1 MHDQGLTM
9 NRIDL
14 WKLLL
19 LVLPLSLTL
28 SVKALAQDTPE
39 GGETPEVKAE
49 EVSENASADEAE
61 SKAGEEEEEEKPKT
75 IAELTEEMDRI
86 DGLFT
91 LFRDPKTGAT
101 KLLLQGDQ
109 LGREFIYFKHTMN
122 GVTDAGAFT
131 GSYGAQYIFTIERRF
146 DKLEFIRQ
154 NTAYYFEPDNAISRA
169 SEANISRAVL
179 AVTTIAAENDE
190 TGEVLIDSDALF
202 LSEAFANVTYSGGD
216 DAGDRFT
223 LGGLDAEKSQI
234 LELRNYPENTAVEVE
249 YVFNNP
255 KPKNG
260 GSDAVT
266 DARNVSI
273 TVRHTWLAVP
283 ENNYQPR
290 FADARLG
297 SFNVQVTDLTST
309 DSAPYRDLLERWHLV
324 KKDPSAEVSDP
335 VEPITWWIE
344 NTTPVEWR
352 DLIMGAALEWNKA
365 FEHAGFS
372 NAMVVKVQPD
382 DAEWDA
388 GDIRYNVLR
397 WTSSPRPPFGGY
409 GPSFSNPRTGQLLGA
424 DIMLEYSFL
433 NRSKLTRELIQGE
446 ASAPMMLGGHDAR
459 LCSVGHAIAEGGLMA
474 DIAIQMDGG
483 DADIEEQLKRDRL
496 YYLILHEL
504 GHTLGMNHNMK
515 ATQLLSLE
523 QLADPEVLESG
534 VISGSVMD
542 YPAVNYAPDRDD
554 QTLFYTIAPGPY
566 DDWYIEYAYSPG
578 LSNSDREVER
588 LEAIASRSTEH
599 ALSFGNDADDMRSPG
614 RGLDPRVNIYDNSSD
629 SIAYASNQMK
639 LMHDTLNK
647 TAKWTPDEGD
657 SYEDVVD
664 GVALLVRL
672 WGTNAGVISR
682 WIGGVYVDRAVVG
695 QEGATEPFRP
705 VERERQ
711 KAAMAALSDQLFSP
725 EAFEVDGAL
734 WRQAA
739 PERRGFEHG
748 GSTEDPKIHR
758 AVLSSQKRVFD
769 HVLNSTVLKRITDTE
784 LYGNEYPLVE
794 VFEDLTDAVFAAD
807 ARGSVNSFRRNLQ
820 VEYVDRLA
828 MMASEEGASKYHS
841 TAQALAV
848 LTLSEL
854 REQLSNKRRGD
865 RVSQAHA
872 KLLVM
877 NIDRAMDNE

>member
-1 MHDQGLTM
+1 
-9 NRIDL
+9 
-14 WKLLL
+14 
-19 LVLPLSLTL
+19 
-28 SVKALAQDTPE
+28 
-39 GGETPEVKAE
+39 
-49 EVSENASADEAE
+49 
-61 SKAGEEEEEEKPKT
+61 
-75 IAELTEEMDRI
+75 
-86 DGLFT
+86 
-91 LFRDPKTGAT
+91 
-101 KLLLQGDQ
+101 
-109 LGREFIYFKHTMN
+109 
-122 GVTDAGAFT
+122 
-131 GSYGAQYIFTIERRF
+131 
-146 DKLEFIRQ
+146 
-154 NTAYYFEPDNAISRA
+154 
-169 SEANISRAVL
+169 
-179 AVTTIAAENDE
+179 
-190 TGEVLIDSDALF
+190 
-202 LSEAFANVTYSGGD
+202 
-216 DAGDRFT
+216 
-223 LGGLDAEKSQI
+223 
-234 LELRNYPENTAVEVE
+234 
-249 YVFNNP
+249 
-255 KPKNG
+255 
-260 GSDAVT
+260 
-266 DARNVSI
+266 
-273 TVRHTWLAVP
+273 
-283 ENNYQPR
+283 
-290 FADARLG
+290 
-297 SFNVQVTDLTST
+297 
-309 DSAPYRDLLERWHLV
+309 
-324 KKDPSAEVSDP
+324 
-335 VEPITWWIE
+335 
-344 NTTPVEWR
+344 
-352 DLIMGAALEWNKA
+352 
-365 FEHAGFS
+365 
-372 NAMVVKVQPD
+372 
-382 DAEWDA
+382 
-388 GDIRYNVLR
+388 
-397 WTSSPRPPFGGY
+397 
-409 GPSFSNPRTGQLLGA
+409 LLGA

-854 REQLSNKRRGD
+854 REQLANKRRGD

>member
-1 MHDQGLTM
+1 M

-578 LSNSDREVER
+578 LSNADREVER

-854 REQLSNKRRGD
+854 REQLANKRRGD

>member
-1 MHDQGLTM
+1 M

-578 LSNSDREVER
+578 LSNAEREVER

-854 REQLSNKRRGD
+854 RDQLSNKRRGD

>member
-1 MHDQGLTM
+1 MT
-9 NRIDL
+9 RIDL
-14 WKLLL
+14 WKLVLL
-19 LVLPLSLTL
+19 ILPLSLTL
-28 SVKALAQDTPE
+28 SVKTLAEDAPDSPE
-39 GGETPEVKAE
+39 SPTE
-49 EVSENASADEAE
+49 EVAETASEGDEESAEGE
-61 SKAGEEEEEEKPKT
+61 GEEEEEEEEKPKT

-91 LFRDPKTGAT
+91 IFRDSKTGAT
-101 KLLLQGDQ
+101 KMLLQGNQ
-109 LGREFIYFKHTMN
+109 LGSEFIYFKHTMN

-131 GSYGAQYIFTIERRF
+131 GSYGDQYIFTIERRF
-146 DKLEFIRQ
+146 DKLQFVRQ
-154 NTAYYFEPDNAISRA
+154 NTAYYFDRENAISRA

-179 AVTTIAAENDE
+179 AVTAIAAEDEE

-202 LSEAFANVTYSGGD
+202 LSEAFANVTYSRGD
-216 DAGDRFT
+216 DDSDGRFR

-273 TVRHTWLAVP
+273 NVRHTWIAVP
-283 ENNYQPR
+283 ENDYQPR

-324 KKDPSAEVSDP
+324 KKDPAAEISDP

-382 DAEWDA
+382 DADWDA

-446 ASAPMMLGGHDAR
+446 ALAPLMLGGHDAR

-483 DADIEEQLKRDRL
+483 DADIEEQLKRDRM
-496 YYLILHEL
+496 YYLILHEI

-515 ATQLLSLE
+515 ATQLLSPEELE
-523 QLADPEVLESG
+523 DPTVLESG
-534 VISGSVMD
+534 IISGSVMD
-542 YPAVNYAPDRDD
+542 YPAVNYAPTRED

-578 LSNSDREVER
+578 LADPEAEAER
-588 LEAIASRSTEH
+588 LEAIAARSTEH
-599 ALSFGNDADDMRSPG
+599 ALAFGNDADDMRSPG
-614 RGLDPRVNIYDNSSD
+614 TGLDPRINIYDNSSD
-629 SIAYASNQMK
+629 SIVYASNQMQI
-639 LMHDTLNK
+639 LHDALNK
-647 TAKWTPDEGD
+647 TADWTPAEGD

-672 WGTNAGVISR
+672 WGVNAGVISR
-682 WIGGVYVDRAVVG
+682 WVGGVYVDRAVVG
-695 QEGATEPFRP
+695 QAGATEPFTP
-705 VERERQ
+705 VERDRQ
-711 KAAMAALSDQLFSP
+711 KQAMATLSEQFFGP
-725 EAFEVDGAL
+725 GAFEVDGAL
-734 WRQAA
+734 WRQTA

-748 GSTEDPKIHR
+748 STTEDPKVHR
-758 AVLSSQKRVFD
+758 AVLSAQRRVLD
-769 HVLNSTVLKRITDTE
+769 HLLHPTVLRRITDTQ
-784 LYGNEYPLVE
+784 LYGNAYPLDE
-794 VFEDLTDAVFAAD
+794 VFEDLTDAMFEAD

-820 VEYVDRLA
+820 TEYVDRLA
-828 MMASEEGASKYHS
+828 MMASEAGASKFHS
-841 TAQALAV
+841 SAQALAV

-854 REQLSNKRRGD
+854 RDELADKRRGD
-865 RVSQAHA
+865 RASLAHA
-872 KLLVM
+872 KFLALK
-877 NIDRAMDNE
+877 IDRALAVD

>member
-1 MHDQGLTM
+1 MKRTV
-9 NRIDL
+9 L
-14 WKLLL
+14 WKFLL
-19 LVLPLSLTL
+19 LVLPLSLIL
-28 SVKALAQDTPE
+28 SGKAFADDTPE
-39 GGETPEVKAE
+39 GDEVTEAAVEK
-49 EVSENASADEAE
+49 VVDGASNDADEA
-61 SKAGEEEEEEKPKT
+61 EEEEKPKT
-75 IAELTEEMDRI
+75 IAELTEDMDRI

-91 LFRDPKTGAT
+91 MFRDPKTGAT
-101 KLLLQGDQ
+101 KMLLQGDQ
-109 LGREFIYFKHTMN
+109 LDSEFIYFKHTMN

-146 DKLEFIRQ
+146 DKLEFVRQ
-154 NTAYYFEPDNAISRA
+154 NTAYYFDPDNAISRA
-169 SEANISRAVL
+169 SQANISRAVL
-179 AVTTIAAENDE
+179 AVTAIAAENDE

-202 LSEAFANVTYSGGD
+202 LSEAFANVTYSRGD

-273 TVRHTWLAVP
+273 TVRHTWIEVP
-283 ENNYQPR
+283 QNDYQPR

-324 KKDPSAEVSDP
+324 KKDPSAEISDP
-335 VEPITWWIE
+335 VQPITWWIE

-382 DAEWDA
+382 DADWDA

-483 DADIEEQLKRDRL
+483 DADVEEQLKRDRM

-515 ATQLLSLE
+515 ATQLLTLE
-523 QLADPEVLESG
+523 QLEDPAVLESG
-534 VISGSVMD
+534 IISGSVMD
-542 YPAVNYAPDRDD
+542 YPAVNYAADRDD

-578 LSNSDREVER
+578 L
-588 LEAIASRSTEH
+588 
-599 ALSFGNDADDMRSPG
+599 
-614 RGLDPRVNIYDNSSD
+614 
-629 SIAYASNQMK
+629 
-639 LMHDTLNK
+639 
-647 TAKWTPDEGD
+647 TAV
-657 SYEDVVD
+657 SY
-664 GVALLVRL
+664 
-672 WGTNAGVISR
+672 T
-682 WIGGVYVDRAVVG
+682 
-695 QEGATEPFRP
+695 
-705 VERERQ
+705 
-711 KAAMAALSDQLFSP
+711 
-725 EAFEVDGAL
+725 
-734 WRQAA
+734 
-739 PERRGFEHG
+739 H
-748 GSTEDPKIHR
+748 
-758 AVLSSQKRVFD
+758 
-769 HVLNSTVLKRITDTE
+769 
-784 LYGNEYPLVE
+784 
-794 VFEDLTDAVFAAD
+794 
-807 ARGSVNSFRRNLQ
+807 
-820 VEYVDRLA
+820 
-828 MMASEEGASKYHS
+828 
-841 TAQALAV
+841 
-848 LTLSEL
+848 LTLPT
-854 REQLSNKRRGD
+854 K
-865 RVSQAHA
+865 A
-872 KLLVM
+872 
-877 NIDRAMDNE
+877 

>member
-1 MHDQGLTM
+1 MKRTV
-9 NRIDL
+9 L
-14 WKLLL
+14 WKFLL
-19 LVLPLSLTL
+19 LVLPLSLIL
-28 SVKALAQDTPE
+28 SGKAFADDTPE
-39 GGETPEVKAE
+39 GDEVTEAAVEK
-49 EVSENASADEAE
+49 VVDGASNDADEA
-61 SKAGEEEEEEKPKT
+61 EEEEKPKT
-75 IAELTEEMDRI
+75 IAELTEDMDRI

-91 LFRDPKTGAT
+91 MFRDPKTGAT
-101 KLLLQGDQ
+101 KMLLQGDQ
-109 LGREFIYFKHTMN
+109 LDSEFIYFKHTMN

-146 DKLEFIRQ
+146 DKLEFVRQ
-154 NTAYYFEPDNAISRA
+154 NTAYYFDPDNAISRA
-169 SEANISRAVL
+169 SQANISRAVL
-179 AVTTIAAENDE
+179 AVTAIAAENDE

-202 LSEAFANVTYSGGD
+202 LSEAFANVTYSRGD

-273 TVRHTWLAVP
+273 TVRHTWIEVP
-283 ENNYQPR
+283 QNDYQPR

-324 KKDPSAEVSDP
+324 KKDPSAEISDP
-335 VEPITWWIE
+335 VQPITWWIE

-382 DAEWDA
+382 DADWDA

-483 DADIEEQLKRDRL
+483 DADVEEQLKRDRM

-515 ATQLLSLE
+515 ATQLLTLE
-523 QLADPEVLESG
+523 QLEDPAVLESG
-534 VISGSVMD
+534 IISGSVMD
-542 YPAVNYAPDRDD
+542 YPAVNYAADRDD

-578 LSNSDREVER
+578 LADGDAEASR
-588 LEAIASRSTEH
+588 LEAIAARSTEH

-614 RGLDPRVNIYDNSSD
+614 RGLDPRINIYDNSSD

-647 TAKWTPDEGD
+647 TAEWTPDEGD

-672 WGTNAGVISR
+672 WGSSAGVISR

-711 KAAMAALSDQLFSP
+711 KAAMLALTDQLFAP
-725 EAFEVDGAL
+725 DAFEVDGAL

-739 PERRGFEHG
+739 PERRGFDHG

-758 AVLSSQKRVFD
+758 AVLSAQKRVFD
-769 HVLNSTVLKRITDTE
+769 HLLNATVLKRITDTE
-784 LYGNEYPLVE
+784 LYGNDYPLVE

-807 ARGSVNSFRRNLQ
+807 ARGSVISFRRNLQ

-828 MMASEEGASKYHS
+828 MMASEEAASKYHS

-854 REQLSNKRRGD
+854 RDQLASKRRGD

-877 NIDRAMDNE
+877 NIDRALDDD

>member
-1 MHDQGLTM
+1 M

-28 SVKALAQDTPE
+28 SVNALAQDTPE
-39 GGETPEVKAE
+39 GGETPEAKAE
-49 EVSENASADEAE
+49 KVSEKASDDEAE

-91 LFRDPKTGAT
+91 MFRDPKTGAT
-101 KLLLQGDQ
+101 KMLLQGDQ
-109 LGREFIYFKHTMN
+109 LENEFIYFKHTMN

-446 ASAPMMLGGHDAR
+446 ASTPMMLGGHDAR

-854 REQLSNKRRGD
+854 REQLANKRRGD